1 MSAVLKKLWPQSLFA
16 RLLWVWLMGLALVLA
31 AAAWLAL
38 DERMVRGQVVF
49 HAKVTQEL
57 AASADWLDTLTPD
70 QRERW
75 VDEARQ
81 RRARWRLEPP
91 EAWSTSAT
99 PLPPHLRTFALYVKE
114 ELSQRQPQVQHLMSV
129 RDHDDDDEA
138 HHGPR
143 SRAQTWVSLR
153 LADGSAAYAR
163 LPARWPAP
171 TAVGLLGPSGNTP
184 WGLVALTVLVG
195 LALLTWLAVNYATRP
210 LKRMTQAAL
219 DLAAHPNQAPLPE
232 DGPLEVRQAA
242 QAFNHMQ
249 AQLQRHMAQQT
260 QVLAAIAHDL
270 QTPLTRLRLK
280 TEWVSDESLR
290 QRMQADLSE
299 MQGLV
304 QDGLALARSW
314 YAQPQRQPVHLNQ
327 LLQTQLNEWE
337 DLGWTVQVQGAD
349 SDCLV
354 NTDVAALRRVLGN
367 VVHNAVTY
375 GHRATVTLVCQD
387 PDRPGHW
394 SIVVEDE
401 GAGLPEADLQTV
413 LQPFVRQES
422 SRNRQTGGTGLGLSI
437 ALNLMTALGGGLSLS
452 NRPEGGLRVVL
463 SAPMKVGRPN

>member
-1 MSAVLKKLWPQSLFA
+1 MSAMLKKLWPQSLFA

-91 EAWSTSAT
+91 EAWSASAT
-99 PLPPHLRTFALYVKE
+99 PLPPYLRTFAVYVKE

-129 RDHDDDDEA
+129 RDRDDDDET
-138 HHGPR
+138 HHGQR

-153 LADGSAAYAR
+153 LADGATAYAR
-163 LPARWPAP
+163 LPARWP
-171 TAVGLLGPSGNTP
+171 TAGATGMHAQGGNTP

-195 LALLTWLAVNYATRP
+195 LALLTWLAVIYATRP

-219 DLAAHPNQAPLPE
+219 DLAAHPNREPLP
-232 DGPLEVRQAA
+232 DSGPTEVRQAA

-249 AQLQRHMAQQT
+249 QQLQRHMAQQT

-280 TEWVSDESLR
+280 TEWVSDEPLR

-299 MQGLV
+299 MQDLV

-314 YAQPQRQPVHLNQ
+314 HAQPQRQPVHLNQ

-337 DLGWTVQVQGAD
+337 DLGWAVQLQGAD

-354 NTDVAALRRVLGN
+354 STDVAALRRVLGN
-367 VVHNAVTY
+367 VVHNAITY
-375 GHRATVTLVCQD
+375 GQRATVTLVCQD
-387 PDRPGHW
+387 PDRPEHW
-394 SIVVEDE
+394 CIVVDDE
-401 GAGLPEADLQTV
+401 GPGLPESDLQAV

-437 ALNLMTALGGGLSLS
+437 ALNLMTALGGGLVLS
-452 NRPEGGLRVVL
+452 NRSEGGLRVTL
-463 SAPMKVGRPN
+463 RAPTD

>member
-1 MSAVLKKLWPQSLFA
+1 MSTVLNKLWPQSLFA

-57 AASADWLDTLTPD
+57 AASADWLDSLSPE
-70 QRERW
+70 QRARW
-75 VDEARQ
+75 VSEAQQ

-91 EAWSTSAT
+91 DGWSASVT
-99 PLPPHLRTFALYVKE
+99 PLPPYLRTFARYLKE
-114 ELSQRQPQVQHLMSV
+114 EAPQRQPQVQHLMLV
-129 RDHDDDDEA
+129 HDRDDDEA
-138 HHGPR
+138 HHGQR

-153 LADGSAAYAR
+153 LADGATAYAR
-163 LPARWPAP
+163 LPARWPTSMAM
-171 TAVGLLGPSGNTP
+171 GLPGPSGNTP
-184 WGLVALTVLVG
+184 WGWVALTVLVG
-195 LALLTWLAVNYATRP
+195 LALLTWLAVVYATRP
-210 LKRMTQAAL
+210 LKRLTQAAL
-219 DLAAHPNQAPLPE
+219 DLAAHPNRAPLP
-232 DGPLEVRQAA
+232 DSGPTEVRQAA

-299 MQGLV
+299 MLGLV

-314 YAQPQRQPVHLNQ
+314 HTQPQRHPVHLNQ
-327 LLQTQLNEWE
+327 LLQTQLSEWE
-337 DLGWTVQVQGAD
+337 DLGWAVQVQGAD

-367 VVHNAVTY
+367 VVHNAITY
-375 GHRATVTLVCQD
+375 GQRATVTLFCRD
-387 PDRPGHW
+387 PDQPEHW
-394 SIVVEDE
+394 CIVVEDE
-401 GAGLPEADLQTV
+401 GPGLPEADLQTV

-437 ALNLMTALGGGLSLS
+437 ALNLMTALGGGLVLS
-452 NRPEGGLRVVL
+452 NRAQGGLRVTL
-463 SAPMKVGRPN
+463 SAPR

>member
-1 MSAVLKKLWPQSLFA
+1 MKTLFKRLWPQSLFA

-38 DERMVRGQVVF
+38 DERMVRGQVVY
-49 HAKVTQEL
+49 HAKLTQEL
-57 AASADWLDTLTPD
+57 AASADWLDTLSPD

-75 VDEARQ
+75 MDEARQ
-81 RRARWRLEPP
+81 RRTRWRLDAPQ
-91 EAWSTSAT
+91 AWASSAT
-99 PLPPHLRTFALYVKE
+99 GLPPHVQSFAHYLSQ
-114 ELSQRQPQVQHLMSV
+114 ELAQRQPQVRQLMDV
-129 RDHDDDDEA
+129 RDRDDDEED
-138 HHGPR
+138 HH
-143 SRAQTWVSLR
+143 AQRVRTPTWVSLR
-153 LADGSAAYAR
+153 LADGSWAYAR
-163 LPARWPAP
+163 LPGRWPAP
-171 TAVGLLGPSGNTP
+171 APMLGSGPSGNTR
-184 WGLVALTVLVG
+184 WGLVGLTVLLG
-195 LALLTWLAVNYATRP
+195 LALLTWLAVIYATRP

-219 DLAAHPNQAPLPE
+219 DLAAHPNRAPLP
-232 DGPLEVRQAA
+232 DSGPTEVRQAA

-249 AQLQRHMAQQT
+249 AQLQRHMALQT

-280 TEWVSDESLR
+280 TEWVSDEALR

-314 YAQPQRQPVHLNQ
+314 HAQPQRVPVHLNQ
-327 LLQTQLNEWE
+327 LLQTQLSEWE
-337 DLGWTVQVQGAD
+337 DLGWAVKVQGAE

-367 VVHNAVTY
+367 VVHNAISY
-375 GHRATVTLVCQD
+375 GQRATVSLSCQD
-387 PDRPGHW
+387 PSDPSHW
-394 SIVVEDE
+394 CIEVDDE
-401 GAGLPEADLQTV
+401 GPGLPEADLQTV

-437 ALNLMTALGGGLSLS
+437 ALNLMNALGGGLVLS
-452 NRPEGGLRVVL
+452 NRPEGGLRVKIH
-463 SAPMKVGRPN
+463 APH

>member
-81 RRARWRLEPP
+81 RRARWRLESP
-91 EAWSTSAT
+91 EAWSASAT
-99 PLPPHLRTFALYVKE
+99 PLPPYLRTFEVYVKD
-114 ELSQRQPQVQHLMSV
+114 ELSQRQPQVQHFLSV
-129 RDHDDDDEA
+129 RDRDDDDEA
-138 HHGPR
+138 HHGQR
-143 SRAQTWVSLR
+143 SRMQTWVSLR
-153 LADGSAAYAR
+153 LADGSIAYAR
-163 LPARWPAP
+163 LPARWPA
-171 TAVGLLGPSGNTP
+171 TGASGMHAQGSNTP

-195 LALLTWLAVNYATRP
+195 LALLTWLAVIYATRP

-219 DLAAHPNQAPLPE
+219 DLAAHPNRAPLP
-232 DGPLEVRQAA
+232 DSGPTEVRQAA

-249 AQLQRHMAQQT
+249 QQLQRHMAQQT

-280 TEWVSDESLR
+280 TEWVSDEPLR

-299 MQGLV
+299 MQDLV

-314 YAQPQRQPVHLNQ
+314 HAQPQRQPVHLNQ

-337 DLGWTVQVQGAD
+337 DLGWAVQVQGAD

-367 VVHNAVTY
+367 VVHNAITY

-387 PDRPGHW
+387 PDQIEHW
-394 SIVVEDE
+394 CIVVDDE
-401 GAGLPEADLQTV
+401 GPGLPESDLQTV

-437 ALNLMTALGGGLSLS
+437 ALNLMTALGGGLVLS
-452 NRPEGGLRVVL
+452 NQAQGGLRVTL
-463 SAPMKVGRPN
+463 SAPR

>member
-1 MSAVLKKLWPQSLFA
+1 MSTVLNKLWPQSLFA

-57 AASADWLDTLTPD
+57 AASADWLDSLSPE
-70 QRERW
+70 QRARW
-75 VDEARQ
+75 VSETQQ
-81 RRARWRLEPP
+81 RRARWQLEPP
-91 EAWSTSAT
+91 DGWSASAT
-99 PLPPHLRTFALYVKE
+99 PLPPYLRTFARYLKE
-114 ELSQRQPQVQHLMSV
+114 EAPQRQPQVQHLMLV
-129 RDHDDDDEA
+129 HDRDDDEA
-138 HHGPR
+138 HHGLR

-153 LADGSAAYAR
+153 LVDGATAYAR
-163 LPARWPAP
+163 LPARWPTS
-171 TAVGLLGPSGNTP
+171 TAMGLPGPSGNTP
-184 WGLVALTVLVG
+184 WGWVALTVLVG
-195 LALLTWLAVNYATRP
+195 LALLTWLAVVYATRP
-210 LKRMTQAAL
+210 LKRLTQAAL
-219 DLAAHPNQAPLPE
+219 DLAAHPNRAPLP
-232 DGPLEVRQAA
+232 DSGPTEVRQAA

-280 TEWVSDESLR
+280 SEWVSDEALR

-314 YAQPQRQPVHLNQ
+314 HTQPQRHPVHLNQ
-327 LLQTQLNEWE
+327 LLQTQLSEWE
-337 DLGWTVQVQGAD
+337 DLGWAVQVQGAD

-367 VVHNAVTY
+367 VVHNAITY
-375 GHRATVTLVCQD
+375 GQHATVTLFCRD
-387 PDRPGHW
+387 PGQPEHW
-394 SIVVEDE
+394 CIVVEDE
-401 GAGLPEADLQTV
+401 GPGLPESDLQTV

-437 ALNLMTALGGGLSLS
+437 ALNLMTALGGGLVLS
-452 NRPEGGLRVVL
+452 NRAQGGLRVTL
-463 SAPMKVGRPN
+463 SAPR

>member
-1 MSAVLKKLWPQSLFA
+1 MSTVLNKLWPQSLFA

-57 AASADWLDTLTPD
+57 AASADWLDTLSPK
-70 QRERW
+70 QRARW
-75 VDEARQ
+75 VSEAQQ

-91 EAWSTSAT
+91 DGWSDSAT
-99 PLPPHLRTFALYVKE
+99 PLPPYLRTFARYLKE
-114 ELSQRQPQVQHLMSV
+114 EAPQRQPQVQHLMLV
-129 RDHDDDDEA
+129 RDHDDDEEA
-138 HHGPR
+138 HHGQR
-143 SRAQTWVSLR
+143 SRAQTWVSLS
-153 LADGSAAYAR
+153 LADGSIAYAR

-171 TAVGLLGPSGNTP
+171 TAVGLTGPSGNTP

-195 LALLTWLAVNYATRP
+195 LALLTWLAVVYATRP

-219 DLAAHPNQAPLPE
+219 DLAAHPNQAPLP
-232 DGPLEVRQAA
+232 DSGPTEVRQAA

-280 TEWVSDESLR
+280 TEWVSDEALR

-314 YAQPQRQPVHLNQ
+314 HVQPQRQPVHLNQ

-337 DLGWTVQVQGAD
+337 DLGWVVQVQGAD

-367 VVHNAVTY
+367 VVHNAITY
-375 GHRATVTLVCQD
+375 GQRATVTLFCRDLDQ
-387 PDRPGHW
+387 PEHW
-394 SIVVEDE
+394 CIVVEDE
-401 GAGLPEADLQTV
+401 GPGLPESDLQTV

-437 ALNLMTALGGGLSLS
+437 ALNLMTALGGGLVLT
-452 NRPEGGLRVVL
+452 NRAQGGLRVTL
-463 SAPMKVGRPN
+463 SAPR

>member
-1 MSAVLKKLWPQSLFA
+1 MSDVLKKLWPQSLFA

-57 AASADWLDTLTPD
+57 AASADWLDTLSPD

-75 VDEARQ
+75 VDDARQ
-81 RRARWRLEPP
+81 RRARWRLDPP
-91 EAWSTSAT
+91 EAWAASAT
-99 PLPPHLRTFALYVKE
+99 PLPPHLRAFARDLSQ
-114 ELSQRQPQVQHLMSV
+114 ELLQRQPQVQHLVAV
-129 RDHDDDDEA
+129 RDGDDEEEE
-138 HHGPR
+138 HHGQR

-153 LADGSAAYAR
+153 LADGTTAYAR

-171 TAVGLLGPSGNTP
+171 TAVGLPGPSGNTP

-195 LALLTWLAVNYATRP
+195 LAMLTWLAVVYATRP

-219 DLAAHPNQAPLPE
+219 DLAAHPNREPLP
-232 DGPLEVRQAA
+232 DRGPTEVRQAA

-280 TEWVSDESLR
+280 TEWVTDEALR

-299 MQGLV
+299 MQDLV

-314 YAQPQRQPVHLNQ
+314 HAQPHVQRIDLGQM
-327 LLQTQLNEWE
+327 LQALHSEWE
-337 DLGWTVQVQGAD
+337 DLGWSVQIEGAEGGA
-349 SDCLV
+349 LV

-367 VVHNAVTY
+367 VVHNAITY
-375 GHRATVTLVCQD
+375 GQRATVTLFCQD
-387 PDRPGHW
+387 PNRLGHW
-394 SIVVEDE
+394 CIVVEDE
-401 GAGLPEADLQTV
+401 GPGLPESDLQTV

-437 ALNLMTALGGGLSLS
+437 ALNLMTALGGGLVLT
-452 NRPEGGLRVVL
+452 NRPQGGLCVTL
-463 SAPMKVGRPN
+463 SAPR

>member
-91 EAWSTSAT
+91 EAWSASAT
-99 PLPPHLRTFALYVKE
+99 PLPPYLRTFAVYVKE

-129 RDHDDDDEA
+129 RDREDDEA
-138 HHGPR
+138 HHGQR

-153 LADGSAAYAR
+153 LADGATAYAR
-163 LPARWPAP
+163 LPARWP
-171 TAVGLLGPSGNTP
+171 TVGATGMHAQGGNTP

-195 LALLTWLAVNYATRP
+195 LALLTWLAVIYATRP

-219 DLAAHPNQAPLPE
+219 DLAAHPNREPLP
-232 DGPLEVRQAA
+232 DSGPTEVRQAA

-249 AQLQRHMAQQT
+249 QQLQRHMAQQT

-280 TEWVSDESLR
+280 TEWVSDEPLR

-299 MQGLV
+299 MQDLV

-314 YAQPQRQPVHLNQ
+314 HAQPQRQPVHLNQ

-337 DLGWTVQVQGAD
+337 DLGWAVQLQGAD

-354 NTDVAALRRVLGN
+354 STDVAALRRVLGN
-367 VVHNAVTY
+367 VVHNAITY
-375 GHRATVTLVCQD
+375 GQRATVTLVCQD
-387 PDRPGHW
+387 PDRPEHW
-394 SIVVEDE
+394 CIVVDDE
-401 GAGLPEADLQTV
+401 GPGLPESDLQAV

-437 ALNLMTALGGGLSLS
+437 ALNLMTALGGGLVLS
-452 NRPEGGLRVVL
+452 NRAQGGLRVKIG
-463 SAPMKVGRPN
+463 APK

>member
-1 MSAVLKKLWPQSLFA
+1 MSTVLNKLWPQSLFA

-57 AASADWLDTLTPD
+57 AASADWLDTLSPE
-70 QRERW
+70 QRSRW
-75 VDEARQ
+75 VSEAQQ

-91 EAWSTSAT
+91 DGWSDSAT
-99 PLPPHLRTFALYVKE
+99 PLPPYLRTFARYLKE
-114 ELSQRQPQVQHLMSV
+114 EAPQRQPQVQHLMLV
-129 RDHDDDDEA
+129 RDRDDDDEA
-138 HHGPR
+138 HHGQR

-153 LADGSAAYAR
+153 LIDGATAYVR
-163 LPARWPAP
+163 LPARWPTS
-171 TAVGLLGPSGNTP
+171 TAMGLPGPSGNTP
-184 WGLVALTVLVG
+184 WGWVALTVLVG
-195 LALLTWLAVNYATRP
+195 LALLTWLAVVYATRP
-210 LKRMTQAAL
+210 LKRLTQAAL
-219 DLAAHPNQAPLPE
+219 DLAAHPNRAPLP
-232 DGPLEVRQAA
+232 DSGPTEVRQAA

-280 TEWVSDESLR
+280 TEWISDESLR
-290 QRMQADLSE
+290 QR

-314 YAQPQRQPVHLNQ
+314 HAQPERQPVHLNQ
-327 LLQTQLNEWE
+327 LLQTQLSEWE
-337 DLGWTVQVQGAD
+337 DLGWAVQVQGAD

-367 VVHNAVTY
+367 VVHNAITY
-375 GHRATVTLVCQD
+375 GQRATVTLFCRD
-387 PDRPGHW
+387 PDQPEHW
-394 SIVVEDE
+394 CIVVEDE
-401 GAGLPEADLQTV
+401 GPGLPEADLQTV

-437 ALNLMTALGGGLSLS
+437 ALNLMTALGGGLVLT
-452 NRPEGGLRVVL
+452 NRAQGGLRVTL
-463 SAPMKVGRPN
+463 SAPR

>member
-1 MSAVLKKLWPQSLFA
+1 MSTVLNKLWPQSLFA

-57 AASADWLDTLTPD
+57 AASADWLDTLSPE
-70 QRERW
+70 QRSRW
-75 VDEARQ
+75 VSEAQQ

-91 EAWSTSAT
+91 DGWSDSAT
-99 PLPPHLRTFALYVKE
+99 PLPPYLRTFARYLKE
-114 ELSQRQPQVQHLMSV
+114 EAPQRQPQVQHLMLV
-129 RDHDDDDEA
+129 RDRDDDDEA
-138 HHGPR
+138 HHGQR

-153 LADGSAAYAR
+153 LIDGATAYVR
-163 LPARWPAP
+163 LPARWPTS
-171 TAVGLLGPSGNTP
+171 TAMGLPGPSGNTP
-184 WGLVALTVLVG
+184 WGWVALTVLVG
-195 LALLTWLAVNYATRP
+195 LALLTWLAVVYATRP
-210 LKRMTQAAL
+210 LKRLTQAAL
-219 DLAAHPNQAPLPE
+219 DLAAHPNRAPLP
-232 DGPLEVRQAA
+232 DSGPTEVRQAA

-280 TEWVSDESLR
+280 TEWISDESLR

-314 YAQPQRQPVHLNQ
+314 HAQPQRQPVHLNQ
-327 LLQTQLNEWE
+327 LLQTQLCEWE
-337 DLGWTVQVQGAD
+337 DLGWAVQVQGAD

-367 VVHNAVTY
+367 VVHNAITY
-375 GHRATVTLVCQD
+375 GQRATVTLFCRD
-387 PDRPGHW
+387 PDQPEHW
-394 SIVVEDE
+394 CIVVEDE
-401 GAGLPEADLQTV
+401 GPGLPEADLQTV

-437 ALNLMTALGGGLSLS
+437 ALNLMTALGGGLVLT
-452 NRPEGGLRVVL
+452 NRAQGGLRVTL
-463 SAPMKVGRPN
+463 SAPR

>member
-1 MSAVLKKLWPQSLFA
+1 MSTVLNKLWPQSLFA

-57 AASADWLDTLTPD
+57 AASADWLDTLSPN

-81 RRARWRLEPP
+81 RRARWRLDPP
-91 EAWSTSAT
+91 EAWSANAA
-99 PLPPHLRTFALYVKE
+99 PLPSYLRMFAVYVKE
-114 ELSQRQPQVQHLMSV
+114 ELPQRQPQVQHLMSV
-129 RDHDDDDEA
+129 RDRYDDEA
-138 HHGPR
+138 HHGQR
-143 SRAQTWVSLR
+143 SHAQTWVSLR

-163 LPARWPAP
+163 LPARWPAS
-171 TAVGLLGPSGNTP
+171 TAMGLPGPSGNTP

-195 LALLTWLAVNYATRP
+195 LALLTWLAVIYATRP

-219 DLAAHPNQAPLPE
+219 DLAAHPNRAPLP
-232 DGPLEVRQAA
+232 DSGPTEVRQAA

-249 AQLQRHMAQQT
+249 VQLQRHMAQQT

-280 TEWVSDESLR
+280 TEWVADEALR

-299 MQGLV
+299 MQDLV

-314 YAQPQRQPVHLNQ
+314 HAQPQRLPVHLNQ
-327 LLQTQLNEWE
+327 LLQTQLSEWD
-337 DLGWTVQVQGAD
+337 DLGWAVQVQGAD

-367 VVHNAVTY
+367 VVHNAITY
-375 GHRATVTLVCQD
+375 GQRATVTLFCQD
-387 PDRPGHW
+387 PNRLGHW
-394 SIVVEDE
+394 CIVVEDE
-401 GAGLPEADLQTV
+401 GPGLPESDLQTV
-413 LQPFVRQES
+413 LQPFVRQEN

-437 ALNLMTALGGGLSLS
+437 ALNLMTALGGGLVLT
-452 NRPEGGLRVVL
+452 NRAQGGLRVTL
-463 SAPMKVGRPN
+463 SAPS

>member
-1 MSAVLKKLWPQSLFA
+1 MSNVLKKLWPQSLFA

-81 RRARWRLEPP
+81 GRARWRLEPP
-91 EAWSTSAT
+91 EAWSASAT
-99 PLPPHLRTFALYVKE
+99 PLPPYLRSFAIYVKE

-129 RDHDDDDEA
+129 RDRDDDDET
-138 HHGPR
+138 HHGQR

-153 LADGSAAYAR
+153 LADGATAYAR
-163 LPARWPAP
+163 LPARWP
-171 TAVGLLGPSGNTP
+171 TAGATGMHAQGGNTP

-195 LALLTWLAVNYATRP
+195 LALLTWLAVIYATRP
-210 LKRMTQAAL
+210 LKRLTQAAL
-219 DLAAHPNQAPLPE
+219 DLAAHPNRAPLP
-232 DGPLEVRQAA
+232 DSGPTEVRQAA

-280 TEWVSDESLR
+280 TEWVSDEALR

-314 YAQPQRQPVHLNQ
+314 HAQPHVQRVDLGQM
-327 LLQTQLNEWE
+327 LQALHSEWE
-337 DLGWTVQVQGAD
+337 DLGWSVHIEGAED
-349 SDCLV
+349 GALV
-354 NTDVAALRRVLGN
+354 DTDVATLRRVLGN
-367 VVHNAVTY
+367 VVHNAITY
-375 GHRATVTLVCQD
+375 GHRATVRLSRDD
-387 PDRPGHW
+387 PAHW
-394 SIVVEDE
+394 RIVVDDE
-401 GAGLPEADLQTV
+401 GPGLPEADLAAV
-413 LQPFVRQES
+413 LEPFVRQEA
-422 SRNRQTGGTGLGLSI
+422 SRNRQTGGTGLGLTI
-437 ALNLMTALGGGLSLS
+437 ALNLMHTLGGRLSLS
-452 NRPEGGLRVVL
+452 NRASGGLRVEL
-463 SAPMKVGRPN
+463 EAPSSMPG

>member
-1 MSAVLKKLWPQSLFA
+1 MSTVLNKLWPQSLFA

-38 DERMVRGQVVF
+38 DERVVRGQVVF

-57 AASADWLDTLTPD
+57 AASADWLDSLSPE
-70 QRERW
+70 QRASW
-75 VDEARQ
+75 VSEAQQ
-81 RRARWRLEPP
+81 RRARWRFEPP
-91 EAWSTSAT
+91 DGWSDSAT
-99 PLPPHLRTFALYVKE
+99 PLPPYLRTFARYLKE
-114 ELSQRQPQVQHLMSV
+114 EVPQRQAQVQHLMSV
-129 RDHDDDDEA
+129 RDRDDDDEA
-138 HHGPR
+138 HHGQR

-163 LPARWPAP
+163 LPARWPSAGA
-171 TAVGLLGPSGNTP
+171 TGLHTQGGNTP

-195 LALLTWLAVNYATRP
+195 LALLTWLAVVYATRP

-219 DLAAHPNQAPLPE
+219 DLAAHPNRAPLP
-232 DGPLEVRQAA
+232 DSGPTEVRQAA

-280 TEWVSDESLR
+280 TEWVSDEALR

-299 MQGLV
+299 MQDLV

-314 YAQPQRQPVHLNQ
+314 HAQPQRHPVYLNQ
-327 LLQTQLNEWE
+327 LLQTQLSEWE
-337 DLGWTVQVQGAD
+337 DLGWAVQVQGAD

-367 VVHNAVTY
+367 VVHNAITY
-375 GHRATVTLVCQD
+375 GHRATVTLFCQD
-387 PDRPGHW
+387 PDQPEHW
-394 SIVVEDE
+394 GLVVEDE
-401 GAGLPEADLQTV
+401 GPGLPESDLQTV

-437 ALNLMTALGGGLSLS
+437 ALNLMTALGGGLVLS
-452 NRPEGGLRVVL
+452 NRAQGGLRVTL
-463 SAPMKVGRPN
+463 SAPR

>member
-1 MSAVLKKLWPQSLFA
+1 MSTVLNKLWPQSLFA
-16 RLLWVWLMGLALVLA
+16 RLLWVWLLGLALVLA

-57 AASADWLDTLTPD
+57 AASADWLDTLSPE
-70 QRERW
+70 QRSRW
-75 VDEARQ
+75 VSEAQQ
-81 RRARWRLEPP
+81 RRARWRLDPP
-91 EAWSTSAT
+91 EDWSASAT
-99 PLPPHLRTFALYVKE
+99 PLPPHLRMFAHYLKE
-114 ELSQRQPQVQHLMSV
+114 ELSQREPQVQHLMSV
-129 RDHDDDDEA
+129 RDRDDGDET
-138 HHGPR
+138 HHGQR
-143 SRAQTWVSLR
+143 LRAQTWVSLR
-153 LADGSAAYAR
+153 LADGATAYAR
-163 LPARWPAP
+163 LPVRWPTP
-171 TAVGLLGPSGNTP
+171 TAVGLTGPSGNTP

-195 LALLTWLAVNYATRP
+195 LALLTWLAVVYATRP
-210 LKRMTQAAL
+210 LKRLTQAAL
-219 DLAAHPNQAPLPE
+219 DLAAHPNRAPLP
-232 DGPLEVRQAA
+232 DSGPTEVRQAA

-280 TEWVSDESLR
+280 TEWISDESLR

-314 YAQPQRQPVHLNQ
+314 HAQPERQPVHLNQ
-327 LLQTQLNEWE
+327 LLQTQLSEWE
-337 DLGWTVQVQGAD
+337 DLGWAVQVQGAD

-367 VVHNAVTY
+367 VVHNAITY
-375 GHRATVTLVCQD
+375 GQRATVTLFCRD
-387 PDRPGHW
+387 PDQPEHW
-394 SIVVEDE
+394 CIVVEDE
-401 GAGLPEADLQTV
+401 GPGLPEADLQTV

-437 ALNLMTALGGGLSLS
+437 ALNLMTALGGGLVLT
-452 NRPEGGLRVVL
+452 NRAEGGLRVTL
-463 SAPMKVGRPN
+463 SAPR

>member
-1 MSAVLKKLWPQSLFA
+1 MSDLLKKLWPQSLFA

-38 DERMVRGQVVF
+38 DERMVRGQAVF

-57 AASADWLDTLTPD
+57 AASTDWLDTLTPI

-99 PLPPHLRTFALYVKE
+99 PLPPHLRAFAIYVKE
-114 ELSQRQPQVQHLMSV
+114 ELSQRQPQVQHLLSV
-129 RDHDDDDEA
+129 RDGDDDEA
-138 HHGPR
+138 HHGQR

-153 LADGSAAYAR
+153 LVDGTTAYAR

-171 TAVGLLGPSGNTP
+171 TAVGLSGPSGNTP

-195 LALLTWLAVNYATRP
+195 LALLTWLAVVYATRP

-219 DLAAHPNQAPLPE
+219 DLAAHPNRAPLP
-232 DGPLEVRQAA
+232 DSGPTEVRQAA

-249 AQLQRHMAQQT
+249 QQLQRHMAQQT
-260 QVLAAIAHDL
+260 QVLAAVAHDL

-280 TEWVSDESLR
+280 TEWVSDEALR

-299 MQGLV
+299 MQDLV

-314 YAQPQRQPVHLNQ
+314 HAQPQRQPVHLNQ

-337 DLGWTVQVQGAD
+337 DLGWPVQLLGAD

-367 VVHNAVTY
+367 VVHNAIAY
-375 GHRATVTLVCQD
+375 GHRATVTLACED
-387 PDRPGHW
+387 PEQPEHW
-394 SIVVEDE
+394 CIVVEDE
-401 GAGLPEADLQTV
+401 GPGLPEADLQTV

-437 ALNLMTALGGGLSLS
+437 ALNLMTALGGGLVLS
-452 NRPEGGLRVVL
+452 NRQVGGLRVKIN
-463 SAPMKVGRPN
+463 APK